1 MLTHPESSGFI
12 NAAKLEINY
21 QEKKGTWEEVPRPDN
36 VKVLP
41 LKWVFTYKLDDQG
54 FLVKYKARIC
64 VRGDLQPYTGEDL
77 YAATGAYKTFRIFMA
92 IVGAF
97 DLECDQMDAINAFIN
112 APIKEDVYVQW
123 PPGYKKRNT
132 VLKLR
137 RALYGLR
144 VSPKL

>member
-1 MLTHPESSGFI
+1 
-12 NAAKLEINY
+12 
-21 QEKKGTWEEVPRPDN
+21 
-36 VKVLP
+36 
-41 LKWVFTYKLDDQG
+41 
-54 FLVKYKARIC
+54 
-64 VRGDLQPYTGEDL
+64 
-77 YAATGAYKTFRIFMA
+77 MA
-92 IVGAF
+92 IIGAF
-97 DLECDQMDAINAFIN
+97 DLECDQMDAINAFID